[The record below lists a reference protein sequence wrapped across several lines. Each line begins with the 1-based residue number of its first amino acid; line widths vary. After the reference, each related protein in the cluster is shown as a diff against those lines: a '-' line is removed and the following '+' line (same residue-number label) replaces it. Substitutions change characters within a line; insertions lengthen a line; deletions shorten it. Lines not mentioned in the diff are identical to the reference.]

1 MSVEITRL
9 NNGIHVITHH
19 MPHLETAALG
29 IWVKAG
35 ARDERAEENGVA
47 HFLEH
52 MAFKGTPRRSAR
64 AIAEEIE
71 SAGGEIN
78 AATGME
84 TTTYYARVLKQDWA
98 LALDILADIFTS
110 PELDEE
116 ELERE
121 RDVILQEIAAAHDQP
136 DDLVFDLAQAASFGD
151 HPLGRSILGTQELV
165 GAVTRQQILDW
176 RNRNYWG
183 SRIVVAAAGNI
194 DHQAF
199 AAQALIKAQG
209 FLPPIALELDQWAVR
224 VAAVLSGWEEGSGPQ
239 RETPSFLP
247 TACTAEKPLDQA
259 HIVMTFEAPS
269 YRHPDIYVLQVL
281 SNILGGGMSSRL
293 FQEVRE
299 KRGLCYSVFSFG
311 SAFEDAGQ
319 VGVYAATSP
328 EHSNELL
335 DLTSEVMLS
344 VVKDVTEAEVA
355 RAKAQLK
362 ASLVMNLES
371 ASARADQIARQFLA
385 FGQVPAIATLT
396 AKIEA
401 VTPEQVRDLA
411 ERLFLR
417 QKPAFSA
424 VGHIG
429 QLAGYDTITR
439 HFT

>member
-1 MSVEITRL
+1 MSVEISRL
-9 NNGIHVITHH
+9 PNGITVITHH
-19 MPHLETAALG
+19 MPHLETVALG

-35 ARDERAEENGVA
+35 ARDERPEENGIA

-52 MAFKGTPRRSAR
+52 MAFKGTPRRTAR

-84 TTTYYARVLKQDWA
+84 TTTYYAKVLKNDWA

-110 PELDEE
+110 PALDGE

-136 DDLVFDLAQAASFGD
+136 DDLVFDLAQAASFGE
-151 HPLGRSILGTQELV
+151 HPLGRSILGTHDLI

-176 RNRNYWG
+176 RNRNYFG
-183 SRIVVAAAGNI
+183 ERIVVAAAGNI
-194 DHQAF
+194 DHRAF
-199 AAQALIKAQG
+199 AAEAERQLGAITAGQ
-209 FLPPIALELDQWAVR
+209 Q
-224 VAAVLSGWEEGSGPQ
+224 PQ
-239 RETPSFLP
+239 RQPPTFRP

-259 HIVMTFEAPS
+259 HLVLTFEAPS

-311 SAFEDAGQ
+311 SAYEDVGQ

-328 EHSNELL
+328 EHSNELVS
-335 DLTSEVMLS
+335 LTTDIMMSVAREVS
-344 VVKDVTEAEVA
+344 EAEVA

-371 ASARADQIARQFLA
+371 PYARADQIARQYLA
-385 FGQVPAIATLT
+385 FGYVPTIPSLV

-401 VTPEQVRDLA
+401 VTAEQVRGLA
-411 ERLFLR
+411 DRLFHKRL
-417 QKPAFSA
+417 PGFSA
-424 VGHIG
+424 VGHIS
-429 QLAGYDTITR
+429 QLAGYDTIAR
-439 HFT
+439 HFA

>member
-1 MSVEITRL
+1 M
-9 NNGIHVITHH
+9 
-19 MPHLETAALG
+19 
-29 IWVKAG
+29 
-35 ARDERAEENGVA
+35 RATSAPEENGIA

-84 TTTYYARVLKQDWA
+84 TTTYYARVLKNDWA

-110 PELDEE
+110 PELDAE

-136 DDLVFDLAQAASFGD
+136 DDLVFDLAQAASFGE
-151 HPLGRSILGTQELV
+151 HPLGRSILGTHELI
-165 GAVTRQQILDW
+165 GARHAPADPRLAQPQLLGLAH
-176 RNRNYWG
+176 RGGRGGQHRPQGLRRG
-183 SRIVVAAAGNI
+183 SRSACWARI
-194 DHQAF
+194 
-199 AAQALIKAQG
+199 AQG
-209 FLPPIALELDQWAVR
+209 HE
-224 VAAVLSGWEEGSGPQ
+224 PQ
-239 RETPSFLP
+239 RELPAFQP

-259 HIVMTFEAPS
+259 HLVLTFEAPS
-269 YRHPDIYVLQVL
+269 YRDPEIYVLQVL

-311 SAFEDAGQ
+311 SAYEDAGQ

-335 DLTSEVMLS
+335 ELTTDIMMS
-344 VVKDVTEAEVA
+344 VAEEVTEAEVA
-355 RAKAQLK
+355 RAKSQLK

-371 ASARADQIARQFLA
+371 ASSRADQIARQFLA
-385 FGQVPAIATLT
+385 FGEVPSIASLMQ
-396 AKIEA
+396 KIDA
-401 VTPEQVRDLA
+401 VTPEQVRALA
-411 ERLFLR
+411 ERLFR
-417 QKPAFSA
+417 NQKPAFSA

-429 QLAGYDTITR
+429 QLAGYDAIAR
-439 HFT
+439 HFA

>member
-1 MSVEITRL
+1 MSIEITRL
-9 NNGIHVITHH
+9 PNGIHVVTHD
-19 MPHLETAALG
+19 MRHLETTALG

-35 ARDERAEENGVA
+35 ARDENAEENGVA

-52 MAFKGTPRRSAR
+52 MAFKGTLRRSAR

-98 LALDILADIFTS
+98 MALDILADIFTA
-110 PELDEE
+110 PVLDPE

-136 DDLVFDLAQAASFGD
+136 DDLVFDLAQSASFGT
-151 HPLGRSILGTQELV
+151 HPLGRSILGTHDLI
-165 GAVTRQQILDW
+165 GAMGRDKILEW
-176 RNRNYWG
+176 RNAHYWG
-183 SRIVVAAAGNI
+183 SRIVVAAAGNL
-194 DHQAF
+194 DHAAF
-199 AAQALIKAQG
+199 AAEAQRLLG
-209 FLPPIALELDQWAVR
+209 GMA
-224 VAAVLSGWEEGSGPQ
+224 EGHGPQ
-239 RETPSFLP
+239 RETPMFLP

-259 HIVMTFEAPS
+259 HIVLNFEAPG

-299 KRGLCYSVFSFG
+299 KRGLCYSVFSYG

-319 VGVYAATSP
+319 LGVYAATSP
-328 EHSNELL
+328 EHANELIS
-335 DLTSEVMLS
+335 LTTDVMMAVGEQVS
-344 VVKDVTEAEVA
+344 EAEVN

-371 ASARADQIARQFLA
+371 ASSRADQIARQFLA
-385 FGQVPAIATLT
+385 FGEVPAIPSLMS
-396 AKIEA
+396 KIEA
-401 VTPEQVRDLA
+401 VKPAQVRELA
-411 ERLFLR
+411 VRLFR
-417 QKPAFSA
+417 HHKPAFSA

-429 QLAGYDTITR
+429 GMAGYETIAR
-439 HFT
+439 PFG